1 MSAPLAENQGRG
13 EKVGRAGRSPGQLWQ
28 VPMFFVGLALF
39 ILTYIT
45 APSRGDHTAS
55 DFQAELTRL
64 RQGLVSGAEKPE
76 VLVAQAENALAK
88 LPQFHRKAAEI
99 QFLAGSAYGRLADQC
114 PPDQLAGNRKKAIAH
129 LEEALALGVAAAD
142 QAPLR
147 FRLGWLLYKQG
158 KNQKRALE
166 LMAQSVEQGS
176 DQPARGYGILVQAY
190 LDLPKPN
197 LDAALAANQKQLE
210 LTDDRAGADIAKAR
224 LMRGQLLLRTDQ
236 RLEALKELE
245 RIGRDAPQAIRI
257 QARLLQAGVCAD
269 EGLWNRAVPV
279 WKELLKDSAA
289 LAGGKARALY
299 ALGVACKNS
308 TPPQFEEA
316 VTQWEAA
323 FALGGDDGQAAGIRL
338 GEMKLLYGNKADAP
352 EALAFWS
359 KALANI
365 HTPNDYKIKALE
377 LKRAREI
384 LESACIFFL
393 DGHDYEKTRQVAE
406 IYKRIAPPGAA
417 EERIAQAAEG
427 LARAAQES
435 AARLG
440 AADDSEPMREVRAQ
454 FHRAA
459 LAYEEAAVA
468 RDTESPEIDWRSA
481 QCYLAAQDY
490 ARAGAALGKF
500 VGLEKNETRL
510 AEGYLDLAEVYVKL
524 GNKESARKFY
534 YKCIEYPSTPFVGRA
549 RYQLAVE
556 EMENKNY
563 DKAKDILNNT
573 LIHQG
578 PIQDRAA
585 YEQSIY
591 KMAELT
597 YLTRDF
603 VKAAVYFKQAIEQ
616 YPNHAGIGAARAQFG
631 DCYVQLAKAAQ
642 QKMLDAKDQAAK
654 VHHQKERQNW
664 LQQAADVYDNL
675 ADELEHNARQNPLTL
690 KELGLLRDARFTAA
704 AIKYDMN
711 DFPEAV
717 RRYVDLQEKYRRKAA
732 GLIACQRIWRC
743 VEFITEPSQARQ
755 VIAAVTE
762 AIAKCKVDLAAMP
775 EDSNEFRG
783 PGVFTKTDW
792 ENWIRQTEAQ
802 LNRAAQPRRPNPAID

>member
-1 MSAPLAENQGRG
+1 MSAVAGENRGRG
-13 EKVGRAGRSPGQLWQ
+13 GRVGRASRSPGQLWQ
-28 VPMFFVGLALF
+28 VPMFFIGVALF
-39 ILTYIT
+39 TLTYIT

-64 RQGLVSGAEKPE
+64 RLGLQSPGEKPA
-76 VLVAQAENALAK
+76 VLVAQAENVLAK

-99 QFLAGSAYGRLADQC
+99 QFLAGSAYWREAEQS
-114 PPDQLAGNRKKAIAH
+114 PPDQLTGIRKKAIAH

-147 FRLGWLLYKQG
+147 FRLGLVLYQQG
-158 KNQKRALE
+158 KDQKRALE
-166 LMAQSVEQGS
+166 LMAQSVEQGA
-176 DQPARGYGILVQAY
+176 DQPARGFGILVQAY
-190 LDLPKPN
+190 LNLPKPN

-210 LTDDRAGADIAKAR
+210 LTDERNTEEVAKVR
-224 LMRGQLLLRTDQ
+224 LMRGQLLLRKEQ
-236 RLEALKELE
+236 RLDALKEFE
-245 RIGRDAPQAIRI
+245 RIGKEAPQAIRI

-269 EGLWNRAVPV
+269 EGFWNRAVPV
-279 WKELLKDSAA
+279 WKELLKDSEA

-299 ALGVACKNS
+299 ALGVAYRNS

-323 FALGGDDGQAAGIRL
+323 FALGGADGQAAGMRL
-338 GEMKLLYGNKADAP
+338 GEMKLLYGNKADVS
-352 EALAFWS
+352 EALALWD

-365 HTPNDYKIKALE
+365 RTANDYKIQALE

-384 LESACIFFL
+384 LENACVYLL
-393 DGHDYEKTRQVAE
+393 DGHDFERTRQVAE
-406 IYKRIAPPGAA
+406 IYKRIAPAGAA
-417 EERIAQAAEG
+417 EERSAQAAEG
-427 LARAAQES
+427 LARAAKEG

-440 AADDSEPMREVRAQ
+440 AAEDSDPVREVRAQ

-468 RDTESPEIDWRSA
+468 RATESPDIYWRSA
-481 QCYLAAQDY
+481 QCYLEAQDY
-490 ARAGAALGKF
+490 ARASAALGKF
-500 VGLEKNETRL
+500 VGLEKNEARL
-510 AEGYLDLAEVYVKL
+510 AEGYLNLAEVYVKL
-524 GNKESARKFY
+524 GNKETARKFY
-534 YKCIEYPSTPFVGRA
+534 YKCIEYPNTPFVGRA

-556 EMENKNY
+556 EMANKNY

-585 YEQSIY
+585 YRQSIY

-597 YLTRDF
+597 YLMGDF

-616 YPNHAGIGAARAQFG
+616 YPNHEGIGEARAQCG
-631 DCYVQLAKAAQ
+631 DCYVSLAKAAE
-642 QKMLDAKDQAAK
+642 QKMLAAKDEAAK
-654 VHHQKERQNW
+654 VHHQKDRQNW
-664 LQQAADVYDNL
+664 LRQAADVYDLL
-675 ADELEHNARQNPLTL
+675 ADELEHNARRNSLTL
-690 KELGLLRDARFTAA
+690 KELALLRDARFAA
-704 AIKYDMN
+704 AGLKFDMN

-743 VEFITEPSQARQ
+743 VEYITEPSQARQ
-755 VIAAVTE
+755 VIKAVTE
-762 AIAKCKVDLAAMP
+762 ALNKCKVDLQAMP

-783 PGVFTKTDW
+783 PGVFSKKDW
-792 ENWIRQTEAQ
+792 ENWIRQVEAQ
-802 LNRAAQPRRPNPAID
+802 LIRSARPSRPNPAND